1 MANTKLVRYDQTGRL
16 GLGDMTSMTSEV
28 VCMMQYVREEVLM
41 KLTSCHLQTDCVEL
55 VFRGLVL
62 SPLSALS
69 VTNWLSRAVVYVSKM
84 VVLTNRTFK
93 AC

>member
-1 MANTKLVRYDQTGRL
+1 
-16 GLGDMTSMTSEV
+16 MTSMTSEL
-28 VCMMQYVREEVLM
+28 VCITQYVREEVLV
-41 KLTSCHLQTDCVEL
+41 KLTSCHLQTVCVEL

-69 VTNWLSRAVVYVSKM
+69 VTNWLSRAVAYVRKR
-84 VVLTNRTFK
+84 VVFASRTFK